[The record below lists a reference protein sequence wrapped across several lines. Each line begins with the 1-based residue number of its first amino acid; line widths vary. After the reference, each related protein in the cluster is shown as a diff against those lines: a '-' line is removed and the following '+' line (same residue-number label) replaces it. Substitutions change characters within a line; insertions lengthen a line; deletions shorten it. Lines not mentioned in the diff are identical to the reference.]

1 MMKTNL
7 PQRKCIGCQ
16 KSFDQSSLL
25 RISYFNGELNLDKG
39 SKSNGRGVYLCK
51 DINCIK
57 TAFKKRAFN
66 RSFKTALDQE
76 MLDKLEKNIMNA
88 IEK

>member
-1 MMKTNL
+1 MKTNF

-25 RISYFNGELNLDKG
+25 RISYFKGELNLDQG
-39 SKSNGRGVYLCK
+39 SKGNGRGVYLCK
-51 DINCIK
+51 DEDCINK
-57 TAFKKRAFN
+57 AFKKKAFN
-66 RSFKTALDQE
+66 RSFKTALNQE
-76 MLDKLEKNIMNA
+76 ALDKLKENILKA